1 MMSSRPAPVRKA
13 VGVSLSAFVACFVV
27 GLFVCSPLLAAGGY
41 ACTVLALAANTVLS
55 FAVPGLIMRYYAVGG
70 AMAFAGGGGSV
81 ALFGLSAVLSVVC
94 QPLVGWAAHLDWFI
108 DTSLGLSGPISQASK
123 ELLASVCDFSDVW
136 HWAATLVAV
145 ALLPALCEELFF
157 RAGLLPLLRRLTGG
171 WRSAIVISAIIFSA
185 VHMDPAGFLSR
196 TILGILLGFI
206 FVETRSLWASAT
218 FHFLNNAMCVIS
230 IAVAESPLDAL
241 TAEPAAPTFFE
252 TIFSLALTVYILVVL
267 SKLARGKNER

>member
-1 MMSSRPAPVRKA
+1 MMSSRPSPVRKA
-13 VGVSLSAFVACFVV
+13 VGVSLSAFAACFVV

-41 ACTVLALAANTVLS
+41 ACTVIALAANTVLS

-70 AMAFAGGGGSV
+70 AMALAGGGGSV

-94 QPLVGWAAHLDWFI
+94 QSLVEWAAHLDWFI
-108 DTSLGLSGPISQASK
+108 DTTFNLSGPMSQASK
-123 ELLASVCDFSDVW
+123 ELLASVCDFSDAW
-136 HWAATLVAV
+136 HWAATLVTI

-171 WRSAIVISAIIFSA
+171 WKSAIVISAIIFSA

-196 TILGILLGFI
+196 TILGILLGVI
-206 FVETRSLWASAT
+206 FVETRSLWVSAT

-230 IAVAESPLDAL
+230 IAVAESPLGAL
-241 TAEPAAPTFFE
+241 TAEPEVPTFFE

-267 SKLARGKNER
+267 SKLARGKMER

>member
-108 DTSLGLSGPISQASK
+108 DKSFNLSGPMSQASK

-136 HWAATLVAV
+136 HWIVTLVV
-145 ALLPALCEELFF
+145 IALLPALCEELFF
-157 RAGLLPLLRRLTGG
+157 RAGLLPLLRRVTGG
-171 WRSAIVISAIIFSA
+171 WKSAIALSAVIFSA

-196 TILGILLGFI
+196 TILGILLGVI
-206 FVETRSLWASAT
+206 FVETRSLWASVL
-218 FHFLNNAMCVIS
+218 FHFLNNAMCVIT
-230 IAVAESPLDAL
+230 IAVADTPIDSL
-241 TAEPAAPTFFE
+241 TSEPVTPTFFE
-252 TIFSLALTVYILVVL
+252 TMFSLSFTVYILVVL
-267 SKLARGKNER
+267 SRVARGKMKW